1 MKMNSFASSVSTL
14 STPIYIKNKKSNIY
28 KKNTNMT
35 ITIYKINKKNI
46 LYFNKIFKNIGIIK
60 KVIIFPKFKQTNI
73 YFKKLFKNEH
83 SKRLLNKINKNK
95 KCSYKNL
102 KIHKYVNKKERKKH
116 IPIRTNVN
124 KDTFV
129 VNSGVN
135 TNGGWVLGGWSFVS
149 TLPELTPKKSDTIY
163 NSIFEKD
170 NEDSI
175 LDDLDKLSN
184 IMSDFVLNM

>member
-1 MKMNSFASSVSTL
+1 MSTL
-14 STPIYIKNKKSNIY
+14 SKPIYIKNKKSNNY
-28 KKNTNMT
+28 KKNTNVT
-35 ITIYKINKKNI
+35 FTIYKINKKNI

-60 KVIIFPKFKQTNI
+60 KVIIFPKFQQTNI
-73 YFKKLFKNEH
+73 YFKKLFKNED
-83 SKRLLNKINKNK
+83 SKRLLNEINKNK
-95 KCSYKNL
+95 KCIYKNL
-102 KIHKYVNKKERKKH
+102 KIHKYVNKKERKNNNKGKH
-116 IPIRTNVN
+116 TIPRGAS
-124 KDTFV
+124 KDTLV

-149 TLPELTPKKSDTIY
+149 TLPDLTPNNSDTTYI
-163 NSIFEKD
+163 SMFEKE